1 MKSMKKVLITGGNG
15 YLGGELIQ
23 SFYNQGYSISIL
35 SSTFSRKITDNRI
48 NEVFEF
54 SLGDDVNENV
64 FFDIDIFIHCAYDF
78 NLIDSIEIFNKNVLG
93 SKKLFIAAKKK
104 GVRQNIFISSVS
116 AFEECVSKYGKT
128 KLQIES
134 FALDS
139 DFKVLR
145 PGVLFG
151 GSNQGLIG
159 KLRSIAQRSP
169 IIPLVGRGNQ
179 TLYTLHVD
187 DLALF
192 IFKVIKN
199 EIIINEPT
207 VVASPLPYSFK
218 QILINSSSDSSVKR
232 KVLFIMIPSILILYG
247 LKISEFFKINSGF
260 RSDSLISLV
269 NTPKNIDFEVVKM
282 SNINFKKL

>member
-128 KLQIES
+128 
-134 FALDS
+134 
-139 DFKVLR
+139 
-145 PGVLFG
+145 
-151 GSNQGLIG
+151 N
-159 KLRSIAQRSP
+159 
-169 IIPLVGRGNQ
+169 GRRRFWE
-179 TLYTLHVD
+179 LH
-187 DLALF
+187 
-192 IFKVIKN
+192 
-199 EIIINEPT
+199 
-207 VVASPLPYSFK
+207 
-218 QILINSSSDSSVKR
+218 
-232 KVLFIMIPSILILYG
+232 
-247 LKISEFFKINSGF
+247 
-260 RSDSLISLV
+260 
-269 NTPKNIDFEVVKM
+269 
-282 SNINFKKL
+282 